1 MTLPRSDIT
10 ESDIIVQVQEHF
22 MHALVT
28 RRRDKNQYLP
38 VLGKYDD
45 YFVPKKNLIHEM
57 ACSHQRNQKTR
68 GSAEA
73 YVLVGRGEPP
83 LPQFQRRSPSL
94 PRWEPPRPR
103 AVYLRRR
110 RGLRGPSQEEASAA
124 GAGGRPAASPAPERR
139 LALAEAP
146 GGAGRVPC
154 GGRRPAPLP
163 RACAPP
169 PPPNKGGAGREPV
182 RSSRRRRR
190 RSAQAAS
197 RPEGGSEGAGLAS
210 RLRHGDKGAAPAMPG
225 RRAWWLLLPTLGS
238 LLAGSGGLRLG
249 LGRGYLVVAPSVFRA
264 GVEEAVSVTIFNPV
278 KETTVQL
285 QLTVKGEMVA
295 WAHGTVLGKGTIS
308 LKVPPGLRGQAHLK
322 VWGNRHLTEDGYIF
336 HNHTTVTIDSKGASV
351 FIQTDKPVYRPTQK
365 VLINFFTV
373 SPDLRPVDEKV
384 EAYVLDPRGSR
395 MIEWNN
401 LKPICCGVLN
411 VSFPLS
417 DQPVSGEWF
426 VFAEMQGHT
435 YKKSFE
441 VQKYVLPK
449 FELWIEP
456 PRYIRDLKTCEK
468 GVVHA
473 RYTFGKPVTG
483 RLTVNL
489 TVNGVGYYRH
499 EAGPPVFKTSKIDG
513 SAHFEVCVGDLMPAD
528 IPEHFRGVVSI
539 WATVTS
545 ADGNKQATFDDS
557 TPVQKQLV
565 DIQYTKDTRKQFK
578 PGLPYRG
585 KVEVTYPD
593 GSPADRVTVRIKAE
607 LTPKDNIYTSE
618 LMSSRG
624 LVVFEIP
631 SIPAAAQYAWLEA
644 KVTAIDGKP
653 VGDQYLPNYLS
664 ISSWYSPS
672 KCYLQLQMLD
682 RPFLVGEEASIAVK
696 STCPC
701 NFTLHYEV
709 VSRGNIVLSGL
720 QSRNVTQQRSRSAAA
735 SSGRSSHVA
744 PFPATTSPPAVE
756 MSICVTSLRFLVT
769 HSMAPLGRLL
779 VYYVQEDGEGV
790 TDSLQFAVKPSF
802 ENQVSVMFLANETR
816 PGDYVGIKV
825 RAAKGSCVCLA
836 TVDKSVYL
844 LKPGFQ
850 LMSSQI
856 FQELADYDV
865 SDTFGTIK
873 EDGHFW
879 WPGMALHGRRRRS
892 SIFPWHWDTTKDAR
906 FAFTE
911 TGLVVMTDLVSLNH
925 RQHGSMYTDEAV
937 PAFQPHTGTLVAS
950 MQHSKAVPR
959 AEKKKRV
966 FFPETWLWHCL
977 NVSHVSGEAQLQ
989 VEVPDSITT
998 WLTEAVGMSEDSGM
1012 GLARQASLT
1021 TFKAFFIE
1029 FTLPYRVIRGE
1040 QTKIPLTVHNY
1051 LAVCM
1056 EVHIKVVVP
1065 KGIKFVGHPGKH
1077 HLTRRKCVTPGE
1089 AKATSVVLSFSKL
1102 GLNNITA
1109 KAFAYGGSGCCQDKL
1124 QFAKS
1129 GKNPEDFYLDRQAP
1143 VGVDY
1148 IRRSILVEPEG
1159 LTREYTYSV
1168 FFCPN
1173 EKIHISTPNKYEYQ
1187 YVQKPSHMT
1196 HFTVAVKAHNSAH
1209 IALSSSPHDTAEMT
1223 EIVIGG
1229 HQNTRTWISSSKMGE
1244 PVASAETAGLLS
1256 WDEFR
1261 SFWIR
1266 WANGVIQVGHGHSI
1280 LNESVIVS
1288 WVPPQPPEVRY
1299 IGFSTGW
1306 GSVGE
1311 FKIWR
1316 KEEVDENHNEAF
1328 TLGVPHNVIP
1338 GSEKATASVIGDVM
1352 GPTLKNLD
1360 NLLQL
1365 PLGCGEQNMIHF
1377 APNVFVLK
1385 YLQKTKQLTPEVE
1398 SEATDYLIQGYQRQL
1413 TYKRQDGSYSA
1424 FGERDSSG
1432 SMWLTAF
1439 VLKSFAQSRGFI
1451 FIDPKELLAAKDWII
1466 RHQKEEGSFP
1476 AVGRILNK
1484 DLQGG
1489 IHGKISLT
1497 AYVVAAL
1504 LESGVT
1510 CEEEKASVAKAK
1522 LFLESNIYSVEDP
1535 YTTVLTA
1542 YALTLLRS
1550 PSAGVALRKMNS
1562 LAITQ
1567 DGITHWSLTGTLAAD
1582 EDTFMGFSDGL
1593 FQSVVSAEVEMT
1605 AYALLTYTVLG
1616 DVASALPVVKWL
1628 SQQRNALGGFSSTQD
1643 TCVALQALA
1652 EYAILSY
1659 TGGVNLT
1666 ISLASTNLD
1675 YQETF
1680 ELNKAN
1686 KKLLQSTVIPT
1697 IPTGLFVSAKGE
1709 GCCLLQIDVAY
1720 NVPDPLAKPAFQLL
1734 VNLQEPKLKRHR
1746 RAPHPPKPVSPDK
1759 NRFEASPWELGG
1771 DDDPASDQDHRE
1783 YRVAV
1788 EACMR
1793 WLHSG
1798 SSNMA
1803 VLEVPLLSGFQ
1814 ADVESLEQLFM
1825 NKQIGLKRYE
1835 VDGRKVLFYFDEI
1848 PSQCMTC
1855 VKFTAFREY
1864 IVGKTAPVPIKVYD
1878 YYEPALEAT
1887 RFYNVSEN
1895 SPLARE
1901 LCDGALCNEVE
1912 SAASRWV
1919 GFTPAGPCNHIL
1931 GCLEDGYFDQCRCSR
1946 DCGYD
1951 GDLVCGSDGHVYQNR
1966 CQMEVAAC
1974 RNSTRIQQI
1983 SMTQC
1988 TGVKNTPERR
1998 EKHFHPPERPAQ
2010 RQQMLTDEG
2019 PTLQLD
2025 FSYYSYEYEADP
2037 YTSEGDAFEQ
2047 TTTAQVRNGSVGLL

>member
-1 MTLPRSDIT
+1 M
-10 ESDIIVQVQEHF
+10 V
-22 MHALVT
+22 VT
-28 RRRDKNQYLP
+28 
-38 VLGKYDD
+38 
-45 YFVPKKNLIHEM
+45 
-57 ACSHQRNQKTR
+57 
-68 GSAEA
+68 
-73 YVLVGRGEPP
+73 
-83 LPQFQRRSPSL
+83 
-94 PRWEPPRPR
+94 
-103 AVYLRRR
+103 
-110 RGLRGPSQEEASAA
+110 
-124 GAGGRPAASPAPERR
+124 
-139 LALAEAP
+139 
-146 GGAGRVPC
+146 
-154 GGRRPAPLP
+154 
-163 RACAPP
+163 
-169 PPPNKGGAGREPV
+169 
-182 RSSRRRRR
+182 
-190 RSAQAAS
+190 
-197 RPEGGSEGAGLAS
+197 
-210 RLRHGDKGAAPAMPG
+210 
-225 RRAWWLLLPTLGS
+225 LLLDFVRNNQLM
-238 LLAGSGGLRLG
+238 
-249 LGRGYLVVAPSVFRA
+249 GYLVAAPSVFRA

-278 KETTVQL
+278 KETTVQV
-285 QLTVKGEMVA
+285 QLVVKGETVA
-295 WAHGTVLGKGTIS
+295 RAHGTVLGKGTIT
-308 LKVPPGLRGQAHLK
+308 LKVPPGMRGQAHLK
-322 VWGNRHLTEDGYIF
+322 IWGNRHLAEEGYVF
-336 HNHTTVTIDSKGASV
+336 HNYTTVTIDSKGASV
-351 FIQTDKPVYRPTQK
+351 FIQTDKPVYRPKQK
-365 VLINFFTV
+365 VLINLFTI
-373 SPDLRPVDEKV
+373 SPDLRPINEKV

-411 VSFPLS
+411 MSFPLS
-417 DQPVSGEWF
+417 DQPVFGEWF
-426 VFAEMQGHT
+426 IFAEMQGHT
-435 YKKSFE
+435 YNKSFE

-456 PRYIRDLKTCEK
+456 PRYIRDLSMCEK
-468 GVVHA
+468 GMVHA
-473 RYTFGKPVTG
+473 RYTFGKPVVG
-483 RLTVNL
+483 RLTVNM

-499 EAGPPVFKTSKIDG
+499 EVGTPVLKNSDIDG
-513 SAHFEVCVGDLMPAD
+513 SAHFDVCVGDMMPLD

-539 WATVTS
+539 WATVTG

-565 DIQYTKDTRKQFK
+565 DIKYTKDTCKQFK
-578 PGLPYRG
+578 PGLPYKG

-593 GSPADRVTVRIKAE
+593 GSSADRVTVRIKAE
-607 LTPKDNIYTSE
+607 LMPKDNIYTSE
-618 LMSSRG
+618 LLSSRG

-631 SIPAAAQYAWLEA
+631 SIPAAAQYVWLEA
-644 KVTAIDGKP
+644 KVTAIGGKP

-672 KCYLQLQMLD
+672 KCHLQLQMLD
-682 RPFLVGEEASIAVK
+682 KPFLVGEEARIAVK

-720 QSRNVTQQRSRSAAA
+720 QSRNVTQQRSRRAAV
-735 SSGRSSHVA
+735 SSGRSVHIAHSPGTVWGA
-744 PFPATTSPPAVE
+744 PTGPPAAE
-756 MSICVTSLRFLVT
+756 TNACVTSLRFLVT
-769 HSMAPLGRLL
+769 HRMAPLGRLL
-779 VYYVQEDGEGV
+779 VYYVREDGEGV

-802 ENQVSVMFLANETR
+802 ENQVSVTFSANETR
-816 PGDYVGIKV
+816 PGDSVGVKV

-836 TVDKSVYL
+836 TVDKTVYL

-850 LMSSQI
+850 LMPSQI

-865 SDTFGTIK
+865 SDVFGTTK

-879 WPGMALHGRRRRS
+879 WPGMSLRRRRS
-892 SIFPWHWDTTKDAR
+892 SIFPWHWDITKDAR

-911 TGLVVMTDLVSLNH
+911 TGLVVMTDRVSLNH

-950 MQHSKAVPR
+950 THHSKTVPR
-959 AEKKKRV
+959 SEKKKRI

-977 NVSHVSGEAQLQ
+977 NVSQVSGEAQLQ

-998 WLTEAVGMSEDSGM
+998 WLTEAVGMSEER
-1012 GLARQASLT
+1012 GLGVAEQASLK

-1051 LAVCM
+1051 LAVCL
-1056 EVHIKVVVP
+1056 EVHVKIAVP

-1077 HLTRRKCVTPGE
+1077 HLTRKKCVAPGE
-1089 AKATSVVLSFSKL
+1089 AKPTSVVLSFSKL
-1102 GLNNITA
+1102 GQNNITA
-1109 KAFAYGGSGCCQDKL
+1109 KAFAYGGSTCCQDGL
-1124 QFAKS
+1124 PFTRS
-1129 GKNPEDFYLDRQAP
+1129 GKQAEDFYLDRQAP

-1148 IRRSILVEPEG
+1148 VRRSILVEPEG

-1187 YVQKPSHMT
+1187 YMQKPSRMT
-1196 HFTVAVKAHNSAH
+1196 HFSVAVKAHNNAH
-1209 IALSSSPHDTAEMT
+1209 IALSSTPHDMTAMIE
-1223 EIVIGG
+1223 VVLGG
-1229 HQNTRTWISSSKMGE
+1229 HQNTRTWISASKMGE
-1244 PVASAETAGLLS
+1244 PVASTETPGLLS

-1261 SFWIR
+1261 TFWIS
-1266 WANGVIQVGHGHSI
+1266 WANGLIQVGHGPSV

-1288 WVPPQPPEVRY
+1288 WAALHPPEVKY
-1299 IGFSTGW
+1299 VGFSTGW

-1311 FKIWR
+1311 YKIWR
-1316 KEEVDENHNEAF
+1316 KEEADENHNEVF
-1328 TLGVPHNVIP
+1328 TLDVPHNVIP

-1352 GPTLKNLD
+1352 GPTLNNLD

-1365 PLGCGEQNMIHF
+1365 PFGCGEQNMIHF

-1385 YLQKTKQLTPEVE
+1385 YLQKTKQLSPEVE
-1398 SEATDYLIQGYQRQL
+1398 NEATDYLIQGYQRQL

-1451 FIDPKELLAAKDWII
+1451 FIDPKELLVAKDWII
-1466 RHQKEEGSFP
+1466 QHQKEEGSFP

-1484 DLQGG
+1484 DIQGG
-1489 IHGKISLT
+1489 IHGKVSLT

-1504 LESGVT
+1504 LETGVT
-1510 CEEEKASVAKAK
+1510 SEEEKVSVAKAK
-1522 LFLESNIYSVEDP
+1522 LFLESNMYSVDDP
-1535 YTTVLTA
+1535 YTTVLMA

-1550 PSAGVALRKMNS
+1550 PLAGVALRKVNS

-1567 DGITHWSLTGTLAAD
+1567 DGFTHWSLTGTLAAN

-1616 DVASALPVVKWL
+1616 DVALALPVVKWL

-1666 ISLASTNLD
+1666 VSLASTNLD

-1686 KKLLQSTVIPT
+1686 KKLLQTTVIPS

-1709 GCCLLQIDVAY
+1709 GCCLLQIDVSY
-1720 NVPDPLAKPAFQLL
+1720 NVPDPVANPAFQLL
-1734 VNLQEPKLKRHR
+1734 VNLQEPKPKRR
-1746 RAPHPPKPVSPDK
+1746 KRAPHPPKPVSPDK
-1759 NRFEASPWELGG
+1759 NRSEASHWEMVSGD
-1771 DDDPASDQDHRE
+1771 DDDPASDPDHRE
-1783 YRVAV
+1783 YKVAV
-1788 EACMR
+1788 EACVR

-1814 ADVESLEQLFM
+1814 ADIESLDQLLM

-1855 VKFTAFREY
+1855 VKFMAFREY

-1878 YYEPALEAT
+1878 YYEPAFEAT

-1901 LCDGALCNEVE
+1901 LCDGPLCNEVE
-1912 SAASRWV
+1912 STASHWV
-1919 GFTPAGPCNHIL
+1919 GFIPAGPCNSVL
-1931 GCLEDGYFDQCRCSR
+1931 GCLEDGYFEQCLCSR

-1951 GDLVCGSDGHVYQNR
+1951 GDLVCGSDGLIYQNR

-1974 RNSTRIQQI
+1974 RNGTRLKQV
-1983 SMTQC
+1983 SMAQC
-1988 TGVKNTPERR
+1988 TGGAKNTPDGR
-1998 EKHFHPPERPAQ
+1998 EKHFHTPERPAQ
-2010 RQQMLTDEG
+2010 QQQMLTEES
-2019 PTLQLD
+2019 PTLPLD
-2025 FSYYSYEYEADP
+2025 FSYYSYEYEVDP
-2037 YTSEGDAFEQ
+2037 YASEGNGFEQ
-2047 TTTAQVRNGSVGLL
+2047 TTAAQARDGSVGLL